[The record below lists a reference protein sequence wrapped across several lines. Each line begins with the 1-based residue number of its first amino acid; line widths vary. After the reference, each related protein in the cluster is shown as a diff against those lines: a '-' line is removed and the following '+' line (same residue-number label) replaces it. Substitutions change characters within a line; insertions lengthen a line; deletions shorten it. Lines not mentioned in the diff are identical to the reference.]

1 MKHFFIFLFTTFLSF
16 NLFSQGVSI
25 NADGSN
31 PDNSSMLDIKSTS
44 KGILIPRMTQSE
56 RGSITSP
63 SNGLLVYQ
71 TNGTPG
77 FYFYDVSSWVRLA
90 TGTESL
96 YTESTGIDIT
106 NNVITN
112 TSPDQTVVLTPSTGI
127 NVTGTYP
134 NFTVTNTSPDQTV
147 ALTAGS
153 GIGVTGTYPNFT
165 ISNTDL
171 TTGVSLTSAGGTET
185 LVNDGTGSSLSTK
198 GISAGTGISLSSTST
213 ALTLTNS
220 APDQTVA
227 LTSGGATTITGTYP
241 NFTISSTDNNSGG
254 TLTSVTAGSGLDG
267 GTITSTGTISM
278 PNTGTAGTYG
288 SATQT
293 PVLTTDGQGR
303 VTSVTNTTITGT
315 VPGGSAGG
323 DLTGT
328 YPNPT
333 IGTGKVTST
342 HILDGTIA
350 TVDIANNTIDGSK
363 INLTSN
369 ASGDM
374 MYYNG
379 TDWVRVAAGTTGQVL
394 IAAGTS
400 APVWTTKYSKYSLY
414 NNISATTASTTG
426 ANNNAI
432 YGAGVYSNVWY
443 GAINPGTTAVN
454 LGTLVNSAILIS
466 DGNDQLASYE
476 GWITNSS
483 TTALTIGV
491 YVVKYAAG
499 STTQTSTATSSGTL
513 IASTTTIAVAA
524 AVNSATKFNVNLSN
538 AQLTANDVIV
548 IFVRNLSGG
557 NRTYYHQGQL
567 NVLRVF

>member
-1 MKHFFIFLFTTFLSF
+1 MKNFFIFLFTTFLSF

-56 RGSITSP
+56 RSSITSP

-96 YTESTGIDIT
+96 YTEGTGIDIT

-147 ALTAGS
+147 ALT
-153 GIGVTGTYPNFT
+153 
-165 ISNTDL
+165 
-171 TTGVSLTSAGGTET
+171 
-185 LVNDGTGSSLSTK
+185 
-198 GISAGTGISLSSTST
+198 
-213 ALTLTNS
+213 
-220 APDQTVA
+220 
-227 LTSGGATTITGTYP
+227 SGGATTITGTYP

-254 TLTSVTAGSGLDG
+254 TVTSVTAGSGLGG

-293 PVLTTDGQGR
+293 PVLTTDAQGR

-315 VPGGSAGG
+315 VPGGAAGG

-328 YPNPT
+328 YPDPT

-350 TVDIANNTIDGSK
+350 TADVANNAIDGSK

-369 ASGDM
+369 ANGDL

-379 TDWVRVAAGTTGQVL
+379 TDWVRVATGTAGQVL
-394 IAAGTS
+394 QTNGAA
-400 APVWTTKYSKYSLY
+400 APTWVTKPDKFNINFTNGAGLSVT
-414 NNISATTASTTG
+414 NNLWYIVTASQ
-426 ANNNAI
+426 
-432 YGAGVYSNVWY
+432 
-443 GAINPGTTAVN
+443 
-454 LGTLVNSAILIS
+454 TL
-466 DGNDQLASYE
+466 
-476 GWITNSS
+476 
-483 TTALTIGV
+483 
-491 YVVKYAAG
+491 
-499 STTQTSTATSSGTL
+499 TSTAQGTSPDRSATAVPIQNCFTFTATQSCTMTGFKMWISNSTTNKIYAVAVYKYPIAENATVLGTGSAL
-513 IASTTTIAVAA
+513 IASTNVTVSPTVVYGMTSVTITPTATTI
-524 AVNSATKFNVNLSN
+524 N
-538 AQLTANDVIV
+538 AGEVIMIMIKSSSTASQTV
-548 IFVRNLSGG
+548 
-557 NRTYYHQGQL
+557 YL
-567 NVLRVF
+567 NGSMEFTNQ